1 MALGIGKRIKER
13 RIALGMTQEELAKKM
28 GYSTRQAISKV
39 EKGDDNITSDRVKK
53 FADALDVSVSY
64 IMGWDEEQLNA
75 IEEERKDV
83 VDYIVKQDEKL
94 NGIFEMNLSENN
106 MDELIRYAKY
116 LKSLEKKEGNKNEND

>member
-64 IMGWDEEQLNA
+64 LMGWDEEQINA

-94 NGIFEMNLSENN
+94 NEIFEMNLSENN
-106 MDELIRYAKY
+106 MDELIKYAKY

>member
-64 IMGWDEEQLNA
+64 IMGWDEEQINA

-83 VDYIVKQDEKL
+83 IDYIVEQDEKL
-94 NGIFEMNLSENN
+94 NEIFEMNLSENN

>member
-94 NGIFEMNLSENN
+94 NEIFEINLSENN